1 MGVEELDDT
10 IRLLRRGS
18 NADLKEKCL
27 RQEWEECL
35 EEEKGM
41 VMRYAHDDSFWREV
55 KEMAQREMQL
65 EVCIMGEQQFRKMF
79 RDFDADGSGSI
90 DVGELKVL
98 LQDALN
104 LTCTDDEVREMMRT
118 VDADGSG
125 EIDEDEFIEIMNAA
139 RKQQV
144 ESGRIGREPSP
155 RRPSRVPK
163 PQSRSPVQPQQQGYS
178 RPAQIELDL
187 QPLADIQSVDTP
199 STQPAGTPS
208 VAAVSVTM
216 GVRLGNSAATS
227 IRTDDAA
234 ASSGERQLPADGPP
248 AAAPTAVAEPVAVP
262 PRKPA
267 TPPAA
272 PRPPPLQTAGIPEL
286 EAGAEEGGG
295 RDSPVSPR
303 LTAAEYRQLL
313 RVSSARA
320 GRRDSDGSAGMV
332 SPTKFRTLLTESRA
346 RRGSES

>member
-187 QPLADIQSVDTP
+187 LRAGAPQRRSSPSPLPTYRV
-199 STQPAGTPS
+199 
-208 VAAVSVTM
+208 
-216 GVRLGNSAATS
+216 S
-227 IRTDDAA
+227 IR
-234 ASSGERQLPADGPP
+234 LPRSQPGPP
-248 AAAPTAVAEPVAVP
+248 ASRRCRLRWVCGWATARRRRSGRTTRPRRPVRDSSQRTA
-262 PRKPA
+262 R
-267 TPPAA
+267 
-272 PRPPPLQTAGIPEL
+272 RLQHPPPLPSRWRCHRG
-286 EAGAEEGGG
+286 
-295 RDSPVSPR
+295 SPR
-303 LTAAEYRQLL
+303 PRQ
-313 RVSSARA
+313 
-320 GRRDSDGSAGMV
+320 RRRGLPHCRRPAYPNS
-332 SPTKFRTLLTESRA
+332 RRA
-346 RRGSES
+346 RRKAAAETARCRRG